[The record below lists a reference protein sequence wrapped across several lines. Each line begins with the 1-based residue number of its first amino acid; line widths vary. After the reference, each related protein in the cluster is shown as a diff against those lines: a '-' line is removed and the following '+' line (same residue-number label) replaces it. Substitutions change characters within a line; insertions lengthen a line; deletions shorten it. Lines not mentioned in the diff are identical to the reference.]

1 MTTSSS
7 FAPDPMI
14 TPRHGGDHAATLLLA
29 SALSHLLARDEERP
43 ARWLARSFATDVE
56 RARLTLRRVVR
67 VRDLPPPGPGSPA
80 TFGAAVAVL
89 ERDPSSVALAIRRL
103 EIARSAALPAWED
116 VVRRGLPSTASPLDV
131 ATWFG

>member
-1 MTTSSS
+1 MTTPLASS
-7 FAPDPMI
+7 PDPRL
-14 TPRHGGDHAATLLLA
+14 TPQRGGHHAATLLLA

-43 ARWLARSFATDVE
+43 ARWLVRSFATDVD
-56 RARLTLRRVVR
+56 RARLKLRLVVR
-67 VRDLPPPGPGSPA
+67 VRDLPPPGPATPA

-89 ERDPSSVALAIRRL
+89 ERDPNSVAIAMRRL

-116 VVRRGLPSTASPLDV
+116 VVRRGLPSAASPLDV